1 MNVGDKV
8 LAEGEVT
15 AVGEGFYRVRFPR
28 VGAEAVTHVRV
39 AKDRCKAVEAPKA
52 GRRAAAD

>member
-1 MNVGDKV
+1 MKVGDKV

-15 AVGEGFYRVRFPR
+15 AVGEGFYRIRFPR

-39 AKDRCKAVEAPKA
+39 VKDRCRPVEERKVS
-52 GRRAAAD
+52 RRAAAD